1 MTASP
6 NNRIWFD
13 ACIRPNCAMSDRGL
27 ALVALGLFAPSLT
40 FGAVMLAARAWPASA
55 FLGGEALLV
64 CAALYFSARRLK
76 QQRERVLLTNDALT
90 VESWDKGILLSRERV
105 EPTWARVQRRMHPDF
120 GCEALFVSVRG
131 KAIRVAD
138 ALSPPERAELAD
150 ALEAALRRRKR
161 DFAAAAN

>member
-64 CAALYFSARRLK
+64 CAALYFSAFLRAPPQATTRTRSAHERRVDGG
-76 QQRERVLLTNDALT
+76 VLGQGDPS
-90 VESWDKGILLSRERV
+90 V
-105 EPTWARVQRRMHPDF
+105 ARARRADL
-120 GCEALFVSVRG
+120 GARS
-131 KAIRVAD
+131 AAD
-138 ALSPPERAELAD
+138 AS
-150 ALEAALRRRKR
+150 
-161 DFAAAAN
+161 